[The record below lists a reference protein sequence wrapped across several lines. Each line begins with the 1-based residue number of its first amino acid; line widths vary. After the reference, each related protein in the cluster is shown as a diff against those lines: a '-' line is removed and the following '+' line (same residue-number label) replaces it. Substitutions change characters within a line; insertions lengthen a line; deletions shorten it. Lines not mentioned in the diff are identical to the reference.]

1 MKSSCIEPP
10 ESGGGLKT
18 RVRGRW
24 IGIALA
30 FTACAMNAALAQQPS
45 ARPAENYPTKPV
57 RVLVGSPAG
66 SGTDVMMRAIA
77 QKLSDRLGQSVV
89 VDNRAGAAGSI
100 SLQLAAQ
107 AAPDGYTLATL
118 SAQNV
123 TAMLL
128 GTVKTDIPKAL
139 TPVAQMISQPY
150 LMVATPSLPANSV
163 RELIALARTKPL
175 VYASSGVGT
184 VVHLGME
191 LFKSMAGVEMTHIPY
206 KGSGLSMIDVMSG
219 RVQLAITN
227 TLTAAPLVRSGK
239 LKALAITSPQRIQA
253 LPELPTVAES
263 GVPGY
268 ELRSW
273 YGLLAPNKTPVPV
286 VLMLNREVGALM
298 NSPEVKERLAADG
311 AEAAVANTPAQFRD
325 LIHAEIARW
334 GKIIKNL
341 GIKEKQELK

>member
-1 MKSSCIEPP
+1 MKHALPRS
-10 ESGGGLKT
+10 LAA
-18 RVRGRW
+18 
-24 IGIALA
+24 IALSA
-30 FTACAMNAALAQQPS
+30 CLIAPAGGQPRTAPAPGGYPS
-45 ARPAENYPTKPV
+45 KPV

-66 SGTDVMMRAIA
+66 SGSDVMTRAVA
-77 QKLSDRLGQSVV
+77 QKLSERLGQSVV
-89 VDNRAGAAGSI
+89 VDNRAGAAGAI

-107 AAPDGYTLATL
+107 AIPDGYTLATL

-128 GTVKTDIPKAL
+128 GTVTTNIPKEL
-139 TPVAQMISQPY
+139 TPVVLMISQPY

-163 RELIALARTKPL
+163 KELIALARAKPL
-175 VYASSGVGT
+175 VYASSGVGS

-227 TLTAAPLVRSGK
+227 TLTATPLVRGGK
-239 LKALAITSPQRIQA
+239 LKALAITSPQRVQA
-253 LPELPTVAES
+253 MPEVPTIAES

-273 YGLLAPNKTPVPV
+273 YGLLAPNGTPGALVSY
-286 VLMLNREVGALM
+286 LNREVGGLM
-298 NSPEVKERLAADG
+298 NAPEVKERLAADG
-311 AEAAVANTPAQFRD
+311 AEAAAPNTPAEFRGV
-325 LIHAEIARW
+325 ITGEIARW
-334 GKIIKNL
+334 EKIIRNL
-341 GIKEKQELK
+341 GIREKQGG

>member
-1 MKSSCIEPP
+1 MKHALPRS
-10 ESGGGLKT
+10 LAA
-18 RVRGRW
+18 
-24 IGIALA
+24 IALSA
-30 FTACAMNAALAQQPS
+30 CLIAPAGGQPRTAPAPGGYPS
-45 ARPAENYPTKPV
+45 KPV

-66 SGTDVMMRAIA
+66 SGSDVMTRAVA
-77 QKLSDRLGQSVV
+77 QKLGERLGQSVV
-89 VDNRAGAAGSI
+89 VDNRAGAAGAI

-128 GTVKTDIPKAL
+128 GTVTTNIPKEL
-139 TPVAQMISQPY
+139 TPVVLMISQPY

-163 RELIALARTKPL
+163 KELIALAREKPL
-175 VYASSGVGT
+175 VYASSGVGS

-239 LKALAITSPQRIQA
+239 LKALAITSSQRVQA
-253 LPELPTVAES
+253 MPELPTIAES

-273 YGLLAPNKTPVPV
+273 YGLLAPNRTPAPLVSF
-286 VLMLNREVGALM
+286 LNREVSGLM
-298 NSPEVKERLAADG
+298 SSPEVKERLAADG
-311 AEAAVANTPAQFRD
+311 AEAAAPNTPAEFRGV
-325 LIHAEIARW
+325 IAGEIVRW
-334 GKIIKNL
+334 EKVIRNL
-341 GIKEKQELK
+341 GIREKQGG

>member
-1 MKSSCIEPP
+1 MKHALPRS
-10 ESGGGLKT
+10 LAA
-18 RVRGRW
+18 
-24 IGIALA
+24 IALSA
-30 FTACAMNAALAQQPS
+30 CLIAPAGGQPKTAPAPGGYPS
-45 ARPAENYPTKPV
+45 KPV

-66 SGTDVMMRAIA
+66 SGSDVMTRAVA
-77 QKLSDRLGQSVV
+77 QKLRERLGQSVV
-89 VDNRAGAAGSI
+89 VDNRAGAAGAI

-107 AAPDGYTLATL
+107 AIPDGYTLATL

-128 GTVKTDIPKAL
+128 GTVTTNIPKEL
-139 TPVAQMISQPY
+139 TPVVLMISQPY

-163 RELIALARTKPL
+163 KELIALARAKPL
-175 VYASSGVGT
+175 VYASSGVGS

-239 LKALAITSPQRIQA
+239 LKALAITSSQRVQA
-253 LPELPTVAES
+253 MPEVPTIAES

-273 YGLLAPNKTPVPV
+273 YGLLAPNGTPGALVSY
-286 VLMLNREVGALM
+286 LNREVGGLM
-298 NSPEVKERLAADG
+298 NAPEVKERLAADG
-311 AEAAVANTPAQFRD
+311 AEAAAPNTPDEFRGV
-325 LIHAEIARW
+325 ITSEIARW
-334 GKIIKNL
+334 EKIIRNL
-341 GIKEKQELK
+341 GIREKQGG

>member
-1 MKSSCIEPP
+1 
-10 ESGGGLKT
+10 LKT
-18 RVRGRW
+18 RVRAKW
-24 IGIALA
+24 LGIALVLA
-30 FTACAMNAALAQQPS
+30 ACAANAALVQQPS
-45 ARPAENYPTKPV
+45 ARPAEIYPNKPV

-77 QKLSDRLGQSVV
+77 QKLSERLGQSVV
-89 VDNRAGAAGSI
+89 VDNRAGAAGAI

-128 GTVKTDIPKAL
+128 GTVTTNIPKAL
-139 TPVAQMISQPY
+139 TPVALMISQPY

-163 RELIALARTKPL
+163 RELIALARAKPL

-219 RVQLAITN
+219 RVQLALTN

-253 LPELPTVAES
+253 LPELPTVAEA

-273 YGLLAPNKTPVPV
+273 YGLLAPDKTPVPV
-286 VLMLNREVGALM
+286 VLMLNREVSALM

-311 AEAAVANTPAQFRD
+311 AEAAAANTPAQFRD

-334 GKIIKNL
+334 GKLVKNL
-341 GIKEKQELK
+341 GIKEK

>member
-1 MKSSCIEPP
+1 MKHALPRSLVATALSACLIAPA
-10 ESGGGLKT
+10 GAQLKT
-18 RVRGRW
+18 ASAPG
-24 IGIALA
+24 GY
-30 FTACAMNAALAQQPS
+30 PS
-45 ARPAENYPTKPV
+45 KPV

-66 SGTDVMMRAIA
+66 SGSDVMTRAVA
-77 QKLSDRLGQSVV
+77 QKLSERLGQSVV
-89 VDNRAGAAGSI
+89 VDNRAGAAGAI

-128 GTVKTDIPKAL
+128 GTVTTNIPKEL
-139 TPVAQMISQPY
+139 TPVVLMISQPY

-163 RELIALARTKPL
+163 KELIALAREKPL
-175 VYASSGVGT
+175 VYASSGVGS

-191 LFKSMAGVEMTHIPY
+191 LFKSMAGLEMTHIPY

-227 TLTAAPLVRSGK
+227 TLTATPLVRSGK
-239 LKALAITSPQRIQA
+239 LKALAITSPQRVQA
-253 LPELPTVAES
+253 MPELPTIAES

-273 YGLLAPNKTPVPV
+273 YGLLAPNRTPVPLV
-286 VLMLNREVGALM
+286 SFLNREVSGLM
-298 NSPEVKERLAADG
+298 SSPEVKERLAADG
-311 AEAAVANTPAQFRD
+311 AEAAAPNTPDEFRGV
-325 LIHAEIARW
+325 ITSEIARW
-334 GKIIKNL
+334 EKIIRNL
-341 GIKEKQELK
+341 GIREKQGG

>member
-1 MKSSCIEPP
+1 
-10 ESGGGLKT
+10 LNT
-18 RVRGRW
+18 RVCARW
-24 IGIALA
+24 LGIALV
-30 FTACAMNAALAQQPS
+30 FTACASNAALAQQPTS
-45 ARPAENYPTKPV
+45 RPTENYPIKPV

-77 QKLSDRLGQSVV
+77 QKLSERLGQSVV
-89 VDNRAGAAGSI
+89 VDNRAGAAGAI

-107 AAPDGYTLATL
+107 STPDGYTLATL
-118 SAQNV
+118 SAQNL

-128 GTVKTDIPKAL
+128 GTVTTDIPKAL
-139 TPVAQMISQPY
+139 TPVVQMISQPY
-150 LMVATPSLPANSV
+150 LMVATQSLPANSV
-163 RELIALARTKPL
+163 KELIVLARAKPL

-219 RVQLAITN
+219 RVHLAITN

-239 LKALAITSPQRIQA
+239 LKALAITSPQRVQA
-253 LPELPTVAES
+253 LPELPTVSEA

-273 YGLLAPNKTPVPV
+273 YGLLAPNKTPVPI

-311 AEAAVANTPAQFRD
+311 AEAAPANTPAQFRD
-325 LIHAEIARW
+325 LIHAEIVRW

-341 GIKEKQELK
+341 GIREK

>member
-1 MKSSCIEPP
+1 MKHALPRS
-10 ESGGGLKT
+10 LAA
-18 RVRGRW
+18 
-24 IGIALA
+24 IALSA
-30 FTACAMNAALAQQPS
+30 CLIAPAGGQPRTAPAPGGYPS
-45 ARPAENYPTKPV
+45 KPV

-66 SGTDVMMRAIA
+66 SGSDVMTRAVA
-77 QKLSDRLGQSVV
+77 QKLSERLGQSVV
-89 VDNRAGAAGSI
+89 VDNRAGAAGAI

-107 AAPDGYTLATL
+107 AIPDGYTLATL

-128 GTVKTDIPKAL
+128 GTVTTNIPKEL
-139 TPVAQMISQPY
+139 TPVVLMISQPY

-163 RELIALARTKPL
+163 KELIALARAKPL
-175 VYASSGVGT
+175 VYASSGVGS

-227 TLTAAPLVRSGK
+227 TLTATPLVRGGK
-239 LKALAITSPQRIQA
+239 LKALAITSPQRVQA
-253 LPELPTVAES
+253 MPEVPTIAES

-273 YGLLAPNKTPVPV
+273 YGLLAPNGTPGALVSY
-286 VLMLNREVGALM
+286 LNREVGGLM
-298 NSPEVKERLAADG
+298 NAPEVKERLAADG
-311 AEAAVANTPAQFRD
+311 AEAAAPNTPAEFRGV
-325 LIHAEIARW
+325 IAGEIVRW
-334 GKIIKNL
+334 EKIIRNL
-341 GIKEKQELK
+341 GIREKQGG

>member
-1 MKSSCIEPP
+1 MK
-10 ESGGGLKT
+10 
-18 RVRGRW
+18 
-24 IGIALA
+24 ALPV
-30 FTACAMNAALAQQPS
+30 MAALACFGWMAAAAQQK
-45 ARPAENYPTKPV
+45 APAGYPAKPV

-66 SGTDVMMRAIA
+66 SGSDVMTRAVA
-77 QKLSDRLGQSVV
+77 QKLSERLGQSVI
-89 VDNRAGAAGSI
+89 VDNRAGAAGAI
-100 SLQLAAQ
+100 SLQLAVQ

-128 GTVKTDIPKAL
+128 GTVTTNIPKEL
-139 TPVAQMISQPY
+139 TPVTLMISQPY

-163 RELIALARTKPL
+163 KELIALARAKPL

-206 KGSGLSMIDVMSG
+206 KGSGVSMIDVMSG

-239 LKALAITSPQRIQA
+239 LKALAITSPQRVQA
-253 LPELPTVAES
+253 LPDLPTVAES
-263 GVPGY
+263 GVTGY

-273 YGLLAPNKTPVPV
+273 YGLLAPNKTPVPI

-298 NSPEVKERLAADG
+298 NSPDVKERLAADG
-311 AEAAVANTPAQFRD
+311 AEAAPANTPAQFRD
-325 LIHAEIARW
+325 LINSEVARW
-334 GKIIKNL
+334 GKIIKSL
-341 GIKEKQELK
+341 GLKDR

>member
-1 MKSSCIEPP
+1 MKHALPRS
-10 ESGGGLKT
+10 LAA
-18 RVRGRW
+18 
-24 IGIALA
+24 IALSA
-30 FTACAMNAALAQQPS
+30 CLIAPAGGQPRTAPAPGGYPS
-45 ARPAENYPTKPV
+45 KPV

-66 SGTDVMMRAIA
+66 SGSDVMTRAVA
-77 QKLSDRLGQSVV
+77 QKLGERLGQSVV
-89 VDNRAGAAGSI
+89 VDNRAGAAGAI

-128 GTVKTDIPKAL
+128 GTVTTNIPKEL
-139 TPVAQMISQPY
+139 TPVVLMISQPY

-163 RELIALARTKPL
+163 KELIALAREKPL
-175 VYASSGVGT
+175 VYASSGVGS

-191 LFKSMAGVEMTHIPY
+191 LFKAMAGVEMTHIPY

-239 LKALAITSPQRIQA
+239 LKALAITSSQRVQA
-253 LPELPTVAES
+253 MPELPTIAES

-273 YGLLAPNKTPVPV
+273 YGLLAPNRTPAPLVSF
-286 VLMLNREVGALM
+286 LNREVSGLM
-298 NSPEVKERLAADG
+298 SSPEVKGRLAADG
-311 AEAAVANTPAQFRD
+311 AEAAAPNTPDEFRGV
-325 LIHAEIARW
+325 IAGEIARW
-334 GKIIKNL
+334 EKIIRNL
-341 GIKEKQELK
+341 GIRERQGG

>member
-1 MKSSCIEPP
+1 MKHALPRS
-10 ESGGGLKT
+10 L
-18 RVRGRW
+18 VA
-24 IGIALA
+24 IALS
-30 FTACAMNAALAQQPS
+30 ACLIAPAGAQSKTTSAPGGYPS
-45 ARPAENYPTKPV
+45 KPV

-66 SGTDVMMRAIA
+66 SGSDVMTRAVA
-77 QKLSDRLGQSVV
+77 QKLGERLGQQVV
-89 VDNRAGAAGSI
+89 VDNRAGAAGAI

-128 GTVKTDIPKAL
+128 GTVATNIPKEL
-139 TPVAQMISQPY
+139 TPVVLMISQPY

-163 RELIALARTKPL
+163 KELIALAKAKPL
-175 VYASSGVGT
+175 VYASSGVGS

-227 TLTAAPLVRSGK
+227 TLTATPLVRSGK
-239 LKALAITSPQRIQA
+239 LKALAITSPQRVQA
-253 LPELPTVAES
+253 LPELPTVAEA

-273 YGLLAPNKTPVPV
+273 YGLLAPNRTPVPLV
-286 VLMLNREVGALM
+286 NFLNREVSGLM
-298 NSPEVKERLAADG
+298 SSPEVKERLAADG
-311 AEAAVANTPAQFRD
+311 AEAAAPNTPAEFRGV
-325 LIHAEIARW
+325 ITGEIARW
-334 GKIIKNL
+334 EKIIRNL
-341 GIKEKQELK
+341 GIREKQGG